1 MNGLRNPQKKFYMN
15 EGIVMNVNEMEKN
28 LTGAYNEAFSTAV
41 QYAMTKGYTK
51 EKINESMSD
60 LYDILLTAQEDGRP
74 VEKVIGKD
82 ISYFCKNY
90 FGKYSVF
97 DFLKSTGEFIFRA
110 CIFLVIW
117 ELLIFVFYSGEFMA
131 FMGGKADLTPYIFG
145 LSIAYMDEK
154 ADLTPYI
161 FGLSIAIVTNVISFF
176 VVAPLTAK
184 NRKVGDLSNVI
195 LCIAMFAAVFLSTEY
210 KLPIDANVK
219 VWVVLTILVSYIVI
233 YFTIRSVIRYRKYG
247 TICDIYKK
255 AFKEN
260 WKKAY
265 QDYPM
270 QKGVLEGWQWRYN
283 RLLKKGKVTE
293 ETFLEKLKKEQKI
306 NVVVDKVTTVFMVVL
321 AVPFAVDILR
331 DSEALWAGLIGV
343 GVFCLIVFFA
353 YSIFMKPMKKSTVVF
368 GKLLNECEKSGMTMP
383 KFIEEKLKEHKI

>member
-74 VEKVIGKD
+74 AEKVIGKD

-90 FGKYSVF
+90 FGKYSVS

-117 ELLIFVFYSGEFMA
+117 ELLNFVFYSGGFMA
-131 FMGGKADLTPYIFG
+131 YMGG
-145 LSIAYMDEK
+145 K

-306 NVVVDKVTTVFMVVL
+306 NIAADKVATVFMVVL

-331 DSEALWAGLIGV
+331 DSEALWAGLIGAA
-343 GVFCLIVFFA
+343 VFCLIAFFA
-353 YSIFMKPMKKSTVVF
+353 YSIFLKPMKKSTVVF

>member
-1 MNGLRNPQKKFYMN
+1 
-15 EGIVMNVNEMEKN
+15 MNVNEMEKN

-60 LYDILLTAQEDGRP
+60 LYDLLLTAQEDGRP

-90 FGKYSVF
+90 FGKYSVS

-117 ELLIFVFYSGEFMA
+117 ELLNFVFYSGGFMA
-131 FMGGKADLTPYIFG
+131 YMGG
-145 LSIAYMDEK
+145 K

-219 VWVVLTILVSYIVI
+219 VWVLFVILVSYIAI

-255 AFKEN
+255 AFRQS
-260 WKKAY
+260 WKNTCV
-265 QDYPM
+265 DMPM

-306 NVVVDKVTTVFMVVL
+306 NVVADKVTTVFMVVL
-321 AVPFAVDILR
+321 VVPFAFDILR

-343 GVFCLIVFFA
+343 GAFCLIVFFA
-353 YSIFMKPMKKSTVVF
+353 YSIFLKPMKKSTVVF

-383 KFIEEKLKEHKI
+383 KFIEEKLKEHAR

>member
-1 MNGLRNPQKKFYMN
+1 
-15 EGIVMNVNEMEKN
+15 MNVNEMEKN

-51 EKINESMSD
+51 EKINESMID

-90 FGKYSVF
+90 FGKYSVS

-117 ELLIFVFYSGEFMA
+117 ELLNFVFYSGGFMA
-131 FMGGKADLTPYIFG
+131 YMGG
-145 LSIAYMDEK
+145 K

-184 NRKVGDLSNVI
+184 NRKAGDCSNI
-195 LCIAMFAAVFLSTEY
+195 LLCAAMFAAIFVSAEF
-210 KLPIDANVK
+210 KLPIDVNVK
-219 VWVVLTILVSYIVI
+219 VWVLFVILVSYIAI
-233 YFTIRSVIRYRKYG
+233 YFTIRSVIRFRKYG
-247 TICDIYKK
+247 TISDIYKK
-255 AFKEN
+255 AFRQS
-260 WKKAY
+260 WKNTCV
-265 QDYPM
+265 DMPM

-306 NVVVDKVTTVFMVVL
+306 NVVADKVTTVFMVVL
-321 AVPFAVDILR
+321 VLPFAFDILR

-343 GVFCLIVFFA
+343 AVFGLMEFIA
-353 YSIFMKPMKKSTVVF
+353 YSIFLKPMKKSTVVF

-383 KFIEEKLKEHKI
+383 KFIEEKLKEHAR

>member
-1 MNGLRNPQKKFYMN
+1 
-15 EGIVMNVNEMEKN
+15 MNVNEMEKN

-90 FGKYSVF
+90 FGKYSVS

-117 ELLIFVFYSGEFMA
+117 ELLNFVFYSGGFMA
-131 FMGGKADLTPYIFG
+131 YMGG
-145 LSIAYMDEK
+145 K

-306 NVVVDKVTTVFMVVL
+306 NVVVDKVTTVLMVVL
-321 AVPFAVDILR
+321 VVPFAVDILR

-343 GVFCLIVFFA
+343 AVFCLIAFFA
-353 YSIFMKPMKKSTVVF
+353 YSIFLKPMKKSTVVF

-383 KFIEEKLKEHKI
+383 KFIDEKLKEHKI

>member
-1 MNGLRNPQKKFYMN
+1 
-15 EGIVMNVNEMEKN
+15 MNVNEMEKN

-74 VEKVIGKD
+74 AEKVIGKD

-90 FGKYSVF
+90 FGKYSVS

-131 FMGGKADLTPYIFG
+131 FMGG
-145 LSIAYMDEK
+145 K

-306 NVVVDKVTTVFMVVL
+306 NVAVDKVATVFMVVL

-343 GVFCLIVFFA
+343 AVFCLIVFFA
-353 YSIFMKPMKKSTVVF
+353 YSIFLKPMKKSTVVF

>member
-1 MNGLRNPQKKFYMN
+1 
-15 EGIVMNVNEMEKN
+15 MNVNEMEKN

-41 QYAMTKGYTK
+41 QYAMNKGYTK

-60 LYDILLTAQEDGRP
+60 LYDLLLTAQEDGRP

-90 FGKYSVF
+90 FGKYSVS

-110 CIFLVIW
+110 CIFLVSW
-117 ELLIFVFYSGEFMA
+117 ELLNFVFYSGGF
-131 FMGGKADLTPYIFG
+131 
-145 LSIAYMDEK
+145 IAYMGEK
-154 ADLTPYI
+154 ADITPYI

-184 NRKVGDLSNVI
+184 NRKAGDWSNI
-195 LCIAMFAAVFLSTEY
+195 LLCAAMFAAVFLSTEY

-219 VWVVLTILVSYIVI
+219 VWAILTILVSYIVI

-270 QKGVLEGWQWRYN
+270 QKGVLEGWQWRYK
-283 RLLKKGKVTE
+283 RLLKKDKVTE

-306 NVVVDKVTTVFMVVL
+306 NIAADKVTTVLMVVL
-321 AVPFAVDILR
+321 VLPFAFDILR

-343 GVFCLIVFFA
+343 AVFCLIEFIA
-353 YSIFMKPMKKSTVVF
+353 YSIFLKPMKKLTVVF

>member
-90 FGKYSVF
+90 FGKYSVS
-97 DFLKSTGEFIFRA
+97 DFLKSTAAFLFRSFIVIAIMEFITA
-110 CIFLVIW
+110 VAYDSGFLGYMGEKTEISSYIVI
-117 ELLIFVFYSGEFMA
+117 LLIAAVVNA
-131 FMGGKADLTPYIFG
+131 
-145 LSIAYMDEK
+145 
-154 ADLTPYI
+154 
-161 FGLSIAIVTNVISFF
+161 ISFF

-184 NRKVGDLSNVI
+184 KKALGDWANIALVI
-195 LCIAMFAAVFLSTEY
+195 AIFFAIFMIPTESMPVKISVNAGVFFAFIIAY
-210 KLPIDANVK
+210 
-219 VWVVLTILVSYIVI
+219 ILA
-233 YFTIRSVIRYRKYG
+233 YFVIRSVIRFRKYG
-247 TICDIYKK
+247 TISDIYKK
-255 AFKEN
+255 AFRQS
-260 WKKAY
+260 WKNTCV
-265 QDYPM
+265 DMPM

-306 NVVVDKVTTVFMVVL
+306 NVAADKVTTVFMVVL
-321 AVPFAVDILR
+321 VVPFAVDILR

-343 GVFCLIVFFA
+343 AVFCLMEFIA
-353 YSIFMKPMKKSTVVF
+353 YSIFLKPMKKSTVVF

>member
-1 MNGLRNPQKKFYMN
+1 
-15 EGIVMNVNEMEKN
+15 
-28 LTGAYNEAFSTAV
+28 
-41 QYAMTKGYTK
+41 MTKGYTK

-90 FGKYSVF
+90 FGKYSVS

-117 ELLIFVFYSGEFMA
+117 ELLNFVFYSGGFMA
-131 FMGGKADLTPYIFG
+131 FMDGKADLTPYIFG
-145 LSIAYMDEK
+145 LSIAYMGEK

-219 VWVVLTILVSYIVI
+219 VWVILTILVSYIVI
-233 YFTIRSVIRYRKYG
+233 YFTIRSVIRYKKYG

-270 QKGVLEGWQWRYN
+270 QKGVLDGWKLRYN

-306 NVVVDKVTTVFMVVL
+306 NVVADKVTTVFMVVL
-321 AVPFAVDILR
+321 VVPFAVDILR

-343 GVFCLIVFFA
+343 GVFCLIEFIA
-353 YSIFMKPMKKSTVVF
+353 YSIFLKPMKKLTVVF
-368 GKLLNECEKSGMTMP
+368 EKLLNECEKSGMTMP
-383 KFIEEKLKEHKI
+383 KFIDEKLKEHKI

>member
-74 VEKVIGKD
+74 AEKVIGKD

-90 FGKYSVF
+90 FGKYSVS

-117 ELLIFVFYSGEFMA
+117 ELLNFVFYSEGFMA
-131 FMGGKADLTPYIFG
+131 YMGG
-145 LSIAYMDEK
+145 K

-195 LCIAMFAAVFLSTEY
+195 LCIAMFAVVFLSTEY

-219 VWVVLTILVSYIVI
+219 VWVILTILVSYIVI

-306 NVVVDKVTTVFMVVL
+306 NVAADKVTTVFMVVL
-321 AVPFAVDILR
+321 VVPFAVDILR

-343 GVFCLIVFFA
+343 AVFCLIVFFA
-353 YSIFMKPMKKSTVVF
+353 YSIFLKPMKKSTVVF
-368 GKLLNECEKSGMTMP
+368 GKLLNECEKSGLTMP

>member
-1 MNGLRNPQKKFYMN
+1 
-15 EGIVMNVNEMEKN
+15 MNVNKMEKN
-28 LTGAYNEAFSTAV
+28 LTGAYNEAFTTAR
-41 QYAMTKGYTK
+41 QYAVTKGYTQ

-90 FGKYSVF
+90 FGKYSVS

-117 ELLIFVFYSGEFMA
+117 ELLNFVFYSGGFMA
-131 FMGGKADLTPYIFG
+131 YMGG
-145 LSIAYMDEK
+145 K

-184 NRKVGDLSNVI
+184 NRKAGDWSNI
-195 LCIAMFAAVFLSTEY
+195 LLCVAMFAAIFVSAEF
-210 KLPIDANVK
+210 KLPIDVNVK
-219 VWVVLTILVSYIVI
+219 VWVLFVILVSYIAI

-255 AFKEN
+255 AFRKN
-260 WKKAY
+260 WKNTY
-265 QDYPM
+265 VDMPM
-270 QKGVLEGWQWRYN
+270 QKGLLEGWHLRYK

-306 NVVVDKVTTVFMVVL
+306 NVVADKVTTVFMVVL
-321 AVPFAVDILR
+321 VLPFAVDILR

-343 GVFCLIVFFA
+343 GAFCLIAFFA
-353 YSIFMKPMKKSTVVF
+353 YSIFLKPMKKLTVVF

>member
-74 VEKVIGKD
+74 AEKVIGKD

-90 FGKYSVF
+90 FGKYSVS

-117 ELLIFVFYSGEFMA
+117 ELLNFVFYSGGFMA
-131 FMGGKADLTPYIFG
+131 FMDG
-145 LSIAYMDEK
+145 K

-255 AFKEN
+255 AFRQS
-260 WKKAY
+260 WKNTCV
-265 QDYPM
+265 DMPM
-270 QKGVLEGWQWRYN
+270 QKGVLDGWKLRYN

-321 AVPFAVDILR
+321 VVPFAVDILR

-343 GVFCLIVFFA
+343 GVFCLIEFIA
-353 YSIFMKPMKKSTVVF
+353 YSIFLKPMKKLTVVF

-383 KFIEEKLKEHKI
+383 KFIDEKLKEHQI

>member
-1 MNGLRNPQKKFYMN
+1 
-15 EGIVMNVNEMEKN
+15 MNVNEMEKN
-28 LTGAYNEAFSTAV
+28 LTGAYNEAFTTAR
-41 QYAMTKGYTK
+41 QYAVTKGYTQ
-51 EKINESMSD
+51 EKIYESMSD
-60 LYDILLTAQEDGRP
+60 LYDLLLTAQEDGRP

-90 FGKYSVF
+90 FGKYSVS

-117 ELLIFVFYSGEFMA
+117 ELLNFVFYSGGFMA
-131 FMGGKADLTPYIFG
+131 FMGGKV
-145 LSIAYMDEK
+145 
-154 ADLTPYI
+154 DLTPYI

-184 NRKVGDLSNVI
+184 NRKAGDWSNI
-195 LCIAMFAAVFLSTEY
+195 LLCAAMFAAIFVSAEFKLS
-210 KLPIDANVK
+210 IDVNVK
-219 VWVVLTILVSYIVI
+219 VWVILTILVSYIVI

-270 QKGVLEGWQWRYN
+270 QKGVLEGWQLRYN
-283 RLLKKGKVTE
+283 RLLRKGKVTE

-306 NVVVDKVTTVFMVVL
+306 NIAADKVTTVLMVVL
-321 AVPFAVDILR
+321 VLPFAFDILR

-343 GVFCLIVFFA
+343 GVFCLIEFIA
-353 YSIFMKPMKKSTVVF
+353 YSIFLKPMKKLTVVF

-383 KFIEEKLKEHKI
+383 KYIEEKLKEHA